1 MPIPQILFW
10 FRKAV
15 PAPEKKNFN
24 TQTGV
29 HFEEVAEMMD
39 ALKGDDAASEAS
51 LAAVRSALH
60 DFATDMKSGAVQV
73 SVSDPVE
80 LTDAICDQIVTG
92 VGVAHM
98 AAIDIVP
105 AVQEVADSND
115 SKFDADGKPIFN
127 ADKKIMKGPNYFK
140 ARLGRFA
147 QHARFLSAPAKAC

>member
-1 MPIPQILFW
+1 MPIQQIRSW
-10 FRKAV
+10 FLKAV

-29 HFEEVAEMMD
+29 HFEEVAEMLD
-39 ALKGDDAASEAS
+39 ALKGDDAASEER
-51 LAAVRSALH
+51 LVAVRDALH
-60 DFATDMKSGAVQV
+60 SFATDMKSGTIQV

-127 ADKKIMKGPNYFK
+127 ADMKIMKGPNYFK